1 MKHIVHKYIK
11 QPSAVKIALGIEA
24 AIRDGALRSGQRL
37 ATVRGLADLLEVSPA
52 TVAAAYRRLKL
63 RGIVVT
69 AGRRGTRVSHRPLH
83 PSRRRQ
89 VGPRGT
95 RNLFDGN
102 PDPALLPV
110 IAPILRRIDPSP
122 RLYGEPPHHG
132 DLIKLVR
139 RELVASGVAAG
150 ELCVTNGAIDA
161 IDRLLAEHLRPGDRV
176 AVEDPGFTG
185 ILDLVMSRGLSL
197 VPVEIDEEGPMPER
211 LQRACAEGARAFIV
225 TPRVQSPTGAALS
238 EARARE
244 LRRVLRTAPDLL
256 VIEDDHANR
265 IADTPLYCLHDP
277 KRARWAHVHSFSK
290 SINPDLRMAL
300 MTGDDH
306 TMARVQDRL
315 IIGERWVSHLLQR
328 IAYALLSD
336 AGVRRHLRRAAVTY
350 TRRRKA
356 LLEAL
361 RGAGFSPWG
370 RSGYNVWVPVAE
382 ETSTVQA
389 LAAAGWAVSA
399 GERFRLGSP
408 PAIRITASTLEPEEA
423 KRFAADLAAALG
435 RSPHTA
441 TV

>member
-1 MKHIVHKYIK
+1 M
-11 QPSAVKIALGIEA
+11 
-24 AIRDGALRSGQRL
+24 
-37 ATVRGLADLLEVSPA
+37 
-52 TVAAAYRRLKL
+52 
-63 RGIVVT
+63 
-69 AGRRGTRVSHRPLH
+69 
-83 PSRRRQ
+83 
-89 VGPRGT
+89 
-95 RNLFDGN
+95 
-102 PDPALLPV
+102 
-110 IAPILRRIDPSP
+110 
-122 RLYGEPPHHG
+122 
-132 DLIKLVR
+132 R

-197 VPVEIDEEGPMPER
+197 VPVEIDEEGPLPER

-244 LRRVLRTAPDLL
+244 LRRVLRGAPDLL

-315 IIGERWVSHLLQR
+315 IVGERWVSHLLQR

-336 AGVRRHLRRAAVTY
+336 PGVRRHLRRAAATY
-350 TRRRKA
+350 TRRREA
-356 LLEAL
+356 LLGAL

-370 RSGYNVWVPVAE
+370 R
-382 ETSTVQA
+382 
-389 LAAAGWAVSA
+389 
-399 GERFRLGSP
+399 
-408 PAIRITASTLEPEEA
+408 I
-423 KRFAADLAAALG
+423 
-435 RSPHTA
+435 
-441 TV
+441 